1 VAAFALGAMEIKVT
15 GHQLFLS
22 GPVIGDEFDKVQ
34 KILAD
39 DPAIDT
45 AILCN
50 SLGGDAPTGYRIGEL
65 LRAKGLRTVVSGY
78 CYSSWAL
85 GSYLDFAAQL
95 RSCRLDETLGAQ
107 PAPQNR
113 LIRICL
119 ISALTTLRDNPKKA
133 KRS

>member
-45 AILCN
+45 QSCAIPPAVTRQPAIASANC
-50 SLGGDAPTGYRIGEL
+50 SAPRGC
-65 LRAKGLRTVVSGY
+65 A
-78 CYSSWAL
+78 
-85 GSYLDFAAQL
+85 L
-95 RSCRLDETLGAQ
+95 RSQAI
-107 PAPQNR
+107 A
-113 LIRICL
+113 IRPGPWAHTSIL
-119 ISALTTLRDNPKKA
+119 PRSFEAAGLT
-133 KRS
+133 KR

>member
-1 VAAFALGAMEIKVT
+1 MEIKVT

-45 AILCN
+45 AIQCN

-85 GSYLDFAAQL
+85 GSYLDLPRSFEAA
-95 RSCRLDETLGAQ
+95 G
-107 PAPQNR
+107 
-113 LIRICL
+113 
-119 ISALTTLRDNPKKA
+119 LT
-133 KRS
+133 KR